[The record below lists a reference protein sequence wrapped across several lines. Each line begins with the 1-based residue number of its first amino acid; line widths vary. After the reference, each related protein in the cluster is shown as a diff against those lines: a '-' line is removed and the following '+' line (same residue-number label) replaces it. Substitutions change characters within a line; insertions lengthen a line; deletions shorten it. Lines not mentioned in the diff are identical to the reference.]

1 MTGIYKTDEFKQRGL
16 EGGGI
21 DYLTK
26 PVDDT
31 ILINRVRAYLRVIED
46 ERSLNLQLEESNR
59 KLQEEIEE
67 RKRVEE
73 LLRQREEQ
81 LNFFFSESLDGCFF
95 MMLDTPM
102 KWDDSIDKEQTLE
115 YAFFP
120 SMCHESE

>member
-1 MTGIYKTDEFKQRGL
+1 MTEFDKTDEFKQRGL

-81 LNFFFSESLDGCFF
+81 LELFS
-95 MMLDTPM
+95 PNR
-102 KWDDSIDKEQTLE
+102 
-115 YAFFP
+115 
-120 SMCHESE
+120 SMGVFS